1 MNTKLINDF
10 YNKSTPE
17 EKVQFLWLLAKD
29 ITVPVT
35 KFDEDGKRYVDMMEL
50 DEKIPVVLNGTMYQF
65 NLEDLFD
72 EERKKEQN
80 QLRNN

>member
-1 MNTKLINDF
+1 MNAKLINDF

-50 DEKIPVVLNGTMYQF
+50 DEEIPVVLNGTMYQF

>member
-17 EKVQFLWLLAKD
+17 EKVQLLWLLAKD

-50 DEKIPVVLNGTMYQF
+50 DEEIPVVLNGTMYQF

>member
-1 MNTKLINDF
+1 MSSKLINDF

-35 KFDEDGKRYVDMMEL
+35 KFDEDGKRYVDVMEL
-50 DEKIPVVLNGTMYQF
+50 DEEIPVVLNGTMYQF

>member
-35 KFDEDGKRYVDMMEL
+35 KSDEDGKRYVDMMEL
-50 DEKIPVVLNGTMYQF
+50 DEEIPVVLNGTMYQF

>member
-1 MNTKLINDF
+1 MNAKLINDF

-17 EKVQFLWLLAKD
+17 EKVQLLWLLAKD

-50 DEKIPVVLNGTMYQF
+50 DEEIPVVLNGTMYQF